1 MNKRQDNILVE
12 RLKKLFFLGAIV
24 VIVPLSIREFFL
36 KESEDEE
43 IAKYPR
49 YTVGEVTKAVQVVGP
64 SSEKLNLFTYQVG
77 DSSYTGNEPGSLP
90 DGQTLFLVKY
100 STKHPQYY
108 KFYKQ
113 VPLLPT
119 HIPPPE
125 GWAEPP
131 YRVPA
136 EDLE

>member
-36 KESEDEE
+36 KEREDEE

-90 DGQTLFLVKY
+90 DGQNLFLVKY

-108 KFYKQ
+108 KFYKR

-119 HIPPPE
+119 HVPPPE
-125 GWAEPP
+125 GWAAPP

-136 EDLE
+136 KDLE

>member
-90 DGQTLFLVKY
+90 DGQNLFLVKY

-108 KFYKQ
+108 KFYNR